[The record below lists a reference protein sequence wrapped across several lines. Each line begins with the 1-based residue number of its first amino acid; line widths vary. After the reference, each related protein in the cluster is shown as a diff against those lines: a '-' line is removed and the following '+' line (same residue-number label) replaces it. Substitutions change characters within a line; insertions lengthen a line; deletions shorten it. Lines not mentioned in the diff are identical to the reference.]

1 MQMSIVSSLT
11 PEDERRCAAAFF
23 KTICTVLDLLPVA
36 YSVRVT
42 TASGKPLTRTH
53 SPNEA
58 GEDHSHDLADT
69 APPIAPDTPPVGEK
83 PNPGS
88 R

>member
-1 MQMSIVSSLT
+1 MQISIVSSLT

-23 KTICTVLDLLPVA
+23 RTICTLLDLLPVA

-42 TASGKPLTRTH
+42 TASGKALTRTH
-53 SPNEA
+53 APNDAETHAPTVAHPA
-58 GEDHSHDLADT
+58 GRPADQ
-69 APPIAPDTPPVGEK
+69 PPFPLRST
-83 PNPGS
+83 S